1 MTTTSAV
8 SGANFPVSFT
18 LSKIST
24 VTLTVISGPQT
35 VFTTTSQVP
44 YGTDSFTVP
53 ALTPGSYTVKLSA
66 TDLAG
71 NVGTTAGTLTVQ

>member
-1 MTTTSAV
+1 VTTTSAPG
-8 SGANFPVSFT
+8 GANFAVSFT

-24 VTLTVISGPQT
+24 VTLTVINGSQT

-53 ALTPGSYTVKLSA
+53 ALSPGSYTVKLSA

-71 NVGTTAGTLTVQ
+71 NVGTTAQALTVQ